1 MSSRISASRSEL
13 KKKVIE
19 IVNTPAP
26 EDLAESIMDLPDAF
40 EAAFSRARSGVRL
53 HAIHDHK
60 YLTSATGGIRLGG
73 LTLICG
79 PSGFGK
85 TTFLASLW
93 MAFHAMGF
101 PIFAAPIENGKE
113 DFMEIIVSAL
123 VKKAR
128 GDLSVEV
135 WEKTKREHA
144 AFFSNRRHVFSNHEG
159 RVDHLDLLT
168 EIYYAY
174 LTKGTKI
181 AFADTWQF
189 LLAISSAKESFFQ
202 AEKAFHEIVRFT
214 KHVPI
219 HLFMTMHPNKE
230 GLERVESQAAVKG
243 STSSIQE
250 AHNIL
255 FFNPLG
261 DKENPPLFV
270 EHAFCREVEIS
281 KARYNGR
288 AKGTKI
294 LYYIDPS
301 CEFYKESKIL

>member
-1 MSSRISASRSEL
+1 MSSRITASRSEL
-13 KKKVIE
+13 KKKILE

-40 EAAFSRARSGVRL
+40 DAAMNRARSGTRL
-53 HAIHDHK
+53 HPIMEHK
-60 YLTSATGGIRLGG
+60 YLTNAIGGIRLGG

-93 MAFHAMGF
+93 MAFHAMNF

-123 VKKAR
+123 VRKAR
-128 GDLSVEV
+128 ADLSLEV
-135 WEKTKREHA
+135 WEQTKKQHA
-144 AFFSNRRHVFSNHEG
+144 MFFASRQHVFSNHEG

-168 EIYYAY
+168 EIYYAH

-189 LLAISSAKESFFQ
+189 LLALTSAKESFFQ
-202 AEKAFHEIVRFT
+202 AERAFHEIVRFT
-214 KHVPI
+214 KHVPVHI
-219 HLFMTMHPNKE
+219 FMTMHPNKD

-261 DKENPPLFV
+261 DKEDPPLFV

-294 LYYIDPS
+294 LYSIDPS
-301 CEFYKESKIL
+301 SEFYKEQKIL